1 LSSQHG
7 GGGGAVVVV
16 VQCVFVATKSRAT
29 KQRETARRRSGGRLC
44 GVAFSRSCTRKDTLF
59 RDWVEVWI
67 LKRSCDVIT
76 SDLDVS

>member
-1 LSSQHG
+1 LSSQH

-29 KQRETARRRSGGRLC
+29 KQRETARRSGGRLC